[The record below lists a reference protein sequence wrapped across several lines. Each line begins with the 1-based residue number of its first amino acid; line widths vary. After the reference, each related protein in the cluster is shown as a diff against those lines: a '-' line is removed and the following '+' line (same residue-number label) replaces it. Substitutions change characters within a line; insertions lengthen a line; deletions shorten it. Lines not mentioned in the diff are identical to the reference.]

1 MESIKWS
8 LVCYAA
14 IAILMPIGI
23 AFGQSES
30 PPQQQISYQ
39 LPVDLPQMPAA
50 GVPLGNFLKPSQGK
64 AVLDLTLAQSPTL
77 EAWKARVEYNRK
89 HIQHGLGLDPW
100 PKRNPLNAIVS
111 EKRTYDGYSVANFAI
126 ESIPGFYTSGSLYRP
141 VNTVGLCPAVL
152 CTHGHWQGAP
162 PRMQEMMQLRGATLA
177 RMGAVAI
184 TIDMF
189 GYGDNLSQFTNGTFE
204 NVHCTRMAA
213 PMQIWGLMRAIDFLT
228 TLDGVDAKRIA
239 VTGESGGGTQAF
251 VVTAL
256 DPRISVCV
264 PVVMVSSYMFGG
276 CLCESGRPMHHSDGH
291 FITNT
296 EIAAMAAP
304 RQMLVV
310 SDGNDWTQNTPD
322 IEFPFLQK
330 IYTLNGAG
338 NNVENIHLKNEGH
351 DYGPSKRQAMY
362 RFLAGKFMLNLS
374 AAENADGKL
383 DESKVT
389 IEDGKL
395 MRVWNDANPVPAN
408 VLRTV
413 EDVEA
418 ALKKA
423 QR

>member
-1 MESIKWS
+1 MKWT
-8 LVCYAA
+8 LACVTAL
-14 IAILMPIGI
+14 AILIPMDITL
-23 AFGQSES
+23 GQSES
-30 PPQQQISYQ
+30 PPQQQMPYQ
-39 LPVDLPQMPAA
+39 LPPDLPQMPAA
-50 GVPLGNFLKPSQGK
+50 GVPLGNFLIPSQGK
-64 AVLDLTLAQSPTL
+64 AVLDLTLSQSPIL
-77 EAWKARVEYNRK
+77 EAWKARAEYNRR
-89 HIQHGLGLDPW
+89 HIQQGLGLDPL
-100 PKRNPLNAIVS
+100 PKRNPLNAIIS
-111 EKRTYDGYSVANFAI
+111 EKRTYAGYSVANFAI
-126 ESIPGFYTSGSLYRP
+126 ETIPGFYTTGSLYRP

-189 GYGDNLSQFTNGTFE
+189 GYGDNLSQFANGTFD
-204 NVHCTRMAA
+204 NVHSTRMAA

-239 VTGESGGGTQAF
+239 VTGESGGGAQAF

-264 PVVMVSSYMFGG
+264 PVAMVSSYMFGG
-276 CLCESGRPMHHSDGH
+276 CQCESGRPMYRSDEH
-291 FITNT
+291 FITNA

-304 RQMLVV
+304 RPMLVV
-310 SDGNDWTQNTPD
+310 SDGNDWTKDTPE

-330 IYTLNGAG
+330 IYDLNGAG
-338 NNVENIHLKNEGH
+338 NSVENIHLKNEGH

-362 RFLAGKFMLNLS
+362 RFLARKFTLNLS

-389 IEDGKL
+389 IEDEKL

-408 VLRTV
+408 ALRTV
-413 EDVEA
+413 EDVEL